1 MPEPETEQSEIKPE
15 DKQKVAKED
24 SNSFYHADESSTATS
39 VSTTPDTPQAGGG
52 SDVREDVV
60 REHLRSVVDPELG
73 ISIIE
78 LGLVYGIDIQED
90 GKVNVRMTLTSP
102 ACPLGAVIQAQVH
115 TALSKLP
122 WVKEP
127 SVQLVW
133 SPRWDPYQMATEDAR
148 MQLGIL

>member
-1 MPEPETEQSEIKPE
+1 MPEPET
-15 DKQKVAKED
+15 KE
-24 SNSFYHADESSTATS
+24 H
-39 VSTTPDTPQAGGG
+39 G

-73 ISIIE
+73 ISIVE
-78 LGLVYGIDIQED
+78 LGLVYGIEIQDD

-115 TALSKLP
+115 TALTKLP

-133 SPRWDPYQMATEDAR
+133 SPRWDPHQMASEDAR